1 MTLAIMDLLKKI
13 DEIGKIVSKLKK
25 ENKHLKEVNKQFIG
39 KEAKAIE
46 KLKGVLE
53 NIDILFGTQGKP
65 LNNEKKGKN
74 I

>member
-1 MTLAIMDLLKKI
+1 MDLLKKI

-39 KEAKAIE
+39 KETKAIE

-53 NIDILFGTQGKP
+53 SIDILLGTQGKP

>member
-1 MTLAIMDLLKKI
+1 MDLLKKI

-25 ENKHLKEVNKQFIG
+25 ENKHLKEVNKQLMG
-39 KEAKAIE
+39 KETKAIE

-53 NIDILFGTQGKP
+53 NIDILLGTQGKP